1 MEKDTARRIAERFI
15 ELAPDKRRLFWQRMN
30 EQGVT
35 PAQLP
40 ILARAR
46 VSEQKLPVSY
56 AQQRQW
62 FLWQLDPESSA
73 YHVAGGLWLTG
84 EVDAVALRASFEAI
98 VARHEV
104 LRTRFVAN
112 EAGRVEQQIDAH
124 AQLDWREATLP
135 AAQIDIAAR
144 AFASEPFD
152 LAAGPLL
159 RAALYRS
166 EGEAG
171 RSLLVLT
178 LHHIVSDGWSIQV
191 LLEELVEHYRAAVLS
206 EPLTAHALP
215 VQYADYAAW
224 QREWLEAGEQEKQ
237 LAYWRDTL
245 GTTHPVL
252 ALPTDAPRQAHAS
265 YTAGRHGVTLPP
277 ELAQAV
283 RERAQRSSTTPFM
296 VLLAA
301 FQALLHRYTGERD
314 IRVGVPV
321 ANRNRVET
329 EPLIGFFVNTQVLR
343 AEIAGRDTLGE
354 LLERTRQA
362 TVGAQAHQDLPFDV
376 LVDALQPERS
386 VSHNPLFQVM
396 FSHLHSDYR
405 MLDALPGLTV
415 EWYELT
421 DGAAAFELTLNIVEA
436 SDGNLS
442 AQLIYARDLFNK
454 ETIERFGRHYV
465 KVLSGLAENPAQALI
480 DIELSDPAECQPSQ
494 FLAHRVDVAAGTPL
508 VHRSFEMHVEAQPDA
523 VALLCGDV
531 QLSYSELNERA
542 NRLAARL
549 IHEGVGPEVRV
560 GIAMARSPEML
571 VAQLAILKA
580 GGVYVPLDLAYPA
593 ERLAYM
599 IDHSG
604 IELLLVQTH
613 RASVA
618 HLPVSGAGRMLDLDT
633 LDVSN
638 EPAGNPLLTP
648 HADNLA
654 YVVYTSGSTGR
665 PKGVAVAHGALAA
678 HCHAIGK
685 CYGMSAADRL
695 LHFASV
701 SFDAAAE
708 QFLVPLMNGAAI
720 VLRDDEVW
728 SAQRLVNEIRS
739 KNVSVLYL
747 PPAYL
752 DAFARVTETGAVSLR
767 ACIAGGEAWSRAGF
781 EAVRT
786 HLNPQR
792 VYNAY
797 GPSETV
803 VTPTLWQPDADARFD
818 SAYAPIGRPV
828 GERSAWVLDA
838 QMNRVP
844 SGLPGELYLGGT
856 GMARG
861 YLGRP
866 GLTAER
872 FVPDPFS
879 ADPGARLYRT
889 GDLVRWRSDGELEY
903 IGRIDHQVKVRGF
916 RIELGEVEAQL
927 RAQPGVRDAVVDA
940 QEGPGGTRLVGYV
953 SGLPGYSLD
962 TATLRAGLAATLPD
976 YMVPSVVM
984 VLDALPLNAN
994 GKVDRHALPTPTQA
1008 CAPANDDAPQGT
1020 VEERLADIWAQLL
1033 RRERIGR
1040 HENFFELGGDSI
1052 MGLQIVARARQAGLL
1067 LTARQIFEQ
1076 QTIAQL
1082 AACAVALDE
1091 ALPDDR
1097 NASTTIDP
1105 QAPVPLLP
1113 IQAGFFAEPLPER
1126 HHWNQA
1132 VLLRL
1137 DEAVDTDRLE
1147 QALHAVVAH
1156 HDSLRLRFVPC
1167 EPAQSD
1173 GFSWRQQYAPVES
1186 APMLQVE
1193 SSVRTSAIETL
1204 CDAAQR
1210 TLDLTRGPLLRALA
1224 MRIEDGS
1231 WRLFIAIHHLVI
1243 DTVSWRILLD
1253 DLRRAYTQL
1262 VAGEAVSLPVRTT
1275 SYQAFAR
1282 QLQHAA
1288 RQPEIERY
1296 SAWWQALAD
1305 VPAALPA
1312 GSIGDSGG
1320 VGPQS
1325 FAPVSS
1331 TVRFDAAT
1339 TGRLMRDAS
1348 VAYRTQ
1354 LADLLLLASG
1364 RALCRFAKRDVLRI
1378 DLEGHGRETH
1388 FGAADLSR
1396 TTGWFTAVYPFRLDP
1411 TGEIGAALKRVKEA
1425 RREVPH
1431 GGMSFGMLKYLGTPE
1446 QRAALSEV
1454 GHAEVL
1460 FNYLGQFDGTLA
1472 GNGDWQLASEGTGH
1486 THDERSG
1493 GTHALEI
1500 AGQVHG
1506 GELSLTLLHARGDR
1520 YDASTL
1526 DTLAEDIRR
1535 ELLAVLA
1542 HCESGACG
1550 LTPSDVP
1557 IAMLD
1562 QAQLDNL
1569 PVAASEI
1576 ADLYPLAP
1584 MQTGIVFHSLLG
1596 QQSGA
1601 YVNQLRVDIERL
1613 DCVRFQAAWESAAA
1627 RHDILRTGFLSFED
1641 APRQWVARHIELP
1654 FFIEDWRDAQ
1664 EPELATRLD
1673 AYAVAQVES
1682 GFDLGRPPLW
1692 RVTLI
1697 RTAASRYHFVWTFHH
1712 ALLDGW
1718 SAAQLLAEVLG
1729 EYEGRKQV
1737 GPPGRY
1743 REFIAWLQSR
1753 DQDASEAWWRA
1764 QTGRLD
1770 GSTLL
1775 ASALPKPEAVDAAA
1789 AASSRADSPESTS
1802 TIRAESHAS
1811 TLRILDAERTAQ
1823 LSAFA
1828 KAQHVTLNTLVQ
1840 AAWLLLL
1847 QRYTGQRTVS
1857 FGATVAGRPEALASA
1872 HRTLG
1877 LFINTIPVIAAPQP
1891 SVSVGAWLE
1900 QIQQHGVA
1908 AREHE
1913 HVALYDI
1920 QRWAKLEGG
1929 QALFDS
1935 IVVFEN
1941 YPVDEILEAATSRE
1955 LQFSGL
1961 RSEDRTSYPLTLS
1974 VTHGRHAQHSGAQR
1988 DGETLRIEFAYTCS
2002 AFDASQVEHLASHL
2016 VALIDAFV
2024 ANPAAPLGALTM
2036 LPDAEF
2042 AQLRQRGAGGRLE
2055 QAPLVHERISRQV
2068 AMRGAGQALMLDGE
2082 SLDYATLE
2090 RRANRL
2096 AHRLRAAGVGAESR
2110 VGIAI
2115 ERSFEMIIAVLAVLK
2130 AGGAY
2135 VPLDPSYPAERL
2147 AFMIEDSGIK
2157 LALTGGAST
2166 DALAELGVASIEV
2179 QQASALTSAGL
2190 EDEEMDRAPACT
2202 VSRDNLAY
2210 VIYTSGSTGRP
2221 KGVGITH
2228 GALAQHTQVSID
2240 LFGVTSSDRVLQFS
2254 TFNFDGFVEQVFATL
2269 SAGAALVLRG
2279 RQLWSSERFLDE
2291 VEQQRITVADLTTAY
2306 WNALA
2311 QDFAGN
2317 PRARVACASLRRVHA
2332 GGEAMPA
2339 DGVLAWR
2346 TAGLAHVELANTYGP
2361 SEATVTA
2368 SAFDCSPYLRTGVE
2382 IPPHIS
2388 IGGPLDGRSLQV
2400 LDAQLNP
2407 VPVGVA
2413 GELCI
2418 GGTLLARGYH
2428 GRPGLTAERFIADPH
2443 AASPGGRLY
2452 RTGDVV
2458 RWNARGTL
2466 DYLGRI
2472 DHQVKVRGFRI
2483 ELGEI
2488 ESALLCQREVRE
2500 AVAVV
2505 REGAGGARVL
2515 AYVAA
2520 VPGAQLDVRALRA
2533 GLAATLPDYMV
2544 PSAVI
2549 VLDALPLNPNG
2560 KIDRL
2565 ALPMPGSHELMQ
2577 ADAEPAD
2584 PPQGQ
2589 LEEALAAIWAS
2600 VLEVQQVGRSD
2611 RFFELGGHS
2620 LAAMQVQS
2628 AIRSTLGIE
2637 AQLADLMNNQPLY
2650 HLAQTLASANRV
2662 AQDDDAMAAEMQDI
2676 LAEL

>member
-1 MEKDTARRIAERFI
+1 
-15 ELAPDKRRLFWQRMN
+15 
-30 EQGVT
+30 
-35 PAQLP
+35 
-40 ILARAR
+40 
-46 VSEQKLPVSY
+46 
-56 AQQRQW
+56 
-62 FLWQLDPESSA
+62 
-73 YHVAGGLWLTG
+73 
-84 EVDAVALRASFEAI
+84 
-98 VARHEV
+98 
-104 LRTRFVAN
+104 
-112 EAGRVEQQIDAH
+112 
-124 AQLDWREATLP
+124 
-135 AAQIDIAAR
+135 
-144 AFASEPFD
+144 
-152 LAAGPLL
+152 
-159 RAALYRS
+159 
-166 EGEAG
+166 
-171 RSLLVLT
+171 VLT

-191 LLEELVEHYRAAVLS
+191 LLEELVTHYRAAVLS
-206 EPLTAHALP
+206 EPLTLRALP

-237 LAYWRDTL
+237 LAYWRETL

-343 AEIAGRDTLGE
+343 TEISGRNTIGE

-386 VSHNPLFQVM
+386 LSHNPLFQVM
-396 FSHLHSDYR
+396 FSHLRSDYR
-405 MLDALPGLTV
+405 VLDALPGLTV

-421 DGAAAFELTLNIVEA
+421 DGAAAFELTLNIAEA
-436 SDGNLS
+436 SDGSLS
-442 AQLIYARDLFNK
+442 AQLIYARELFS
-454 ETIERFGRHYV
+454 ETTIERFGRHCV
-465 KVLSGLAENPAQALI
+465 TVLGGLAENPGQLLA
-480 DIELSDPAECQPSQ
+480 DIELPDPTEREQLQSW
-494 FLAHRVDVAAGTPL
+494 AHGARATSSSPL
-508 VHRSFEMHVEAQPDA
+508 VHRSFETHAAAQPDA
-523 VALLCGDV
+523 VALICGDE
-531 QLSYSELNERA
+531 QLSYRELNERA

-549 IHEGVGPEVRV
+549 IREGVGPEIRV
-560 GIAMARSPEML
+560 GVATARSSAML

-580 GGVYVPLDLAYPA
+580 GGAYMPLDLAYPA

-599 IDHSG
+599 IDDSG

-613 RASVA
+613 LTPVA
-618 HLPVSGAGRMLDLDT
+618 RLPITSALWTLDLDDT
-633 LDVSN
+633 LDLSN
-638 EPAGNPLLTP
+638 EPAENPVLTP

-678 HCHAIGK
+678 HCCAAGE
-685 CYGMSAADRL
+685 CYGMNPTDRF
-695 LHFASV
+695 LHFASI

-708 QFLVPLMNGAAI
+708 QCFVPLMNGAAI
-720 VLRDDEVW
+720 VLREDEVW
-728 SAQRLVNEIRS
+728 SAQRLADEIRS
-739 KNVSVLYL
+739 KNISVLDL

-752 DAFARVTETGAVSLR
+752 DAFAQLTEVGAVSVR
-767 ACIAGGEAWSRAGF
+767 ACIAGGEAWSKAGF
-781 EAVRT
+781 DVVRK
-786 HLNPQR
+786 HLKPQR
-792 VYNAY
+792 IFNAY

-803 VTPTLWQPDADARFD
+803 VTPTVWEADAAGFD

-844 SGLPGELYLGGT
+844 SGLPGELYLGGS

-872 FVPDPFS
+872 FVPDPF
-879 ADPGARLYRT
+879 ADRPGARLYRT
-889 GDLVRWRSDGELEY
+889 GDMVRWRRDGELEY

-940 QEGPGGTRLVGYV
+940 QDGPGGTRLVGYV
-953 SGLPGYSLD
+953 SGLPGCSLN

-976 YMVPSVVM
+976 YMVPAVVM
-984 VLDALPLNAN
+984 VLDALPLNPN
-994 GKVDRHALPTPTQA
+994 GKVDRRALPAPAQA
-1008 CAPANDDAPQGT
+1008 CAPASDDAPQGA

-1082 AACAVALDE
+1082 ATCAVALGE
-1091 ALPDDR
+1091 ALTDDG
-1097 NASTTIDP
+1097 NASTTIDL
-1105 QAPVPLLP
+1105 QATVPLLP
-1113 IQAGFFAEPLPER
+1113 IQAWFFAEPLPER
-1126 HHWNQA
+1126 HHWNQV

-1147 QALHAVVAH
+1147 QALRAVVAH
-1156 HDSLRLRFVPC
+1156 HDALRLRFVPC
-1167 EPAQSD
+1167 DPSQSD
-1173 GFSWRQQYAPVES
+1173 GFGWRQQYTPVES
-1186 APMLQVE
+1186 APMLQLANDVQM
-1193 SSVRTSAIETL
+1193 SAIEAL

-1231 WRLFIAIHHLVI
+1231 WRLFLAIHHLVI

-1253 DLRRAYTQL
+1253 DLRRVYTQL
-1262 VAGEAVSLPVRTT
+1262 GAGEAVSLPARAT

-1288 RQPEIERY
+1288 RQPEIEQY

-1305 VPAALPA
+1305 IPAALPA
-1312 GSIGDSGG
+1312 GSISDNSAGAQAF
-1320 VGPQS
+1320 V
-1325 FAPVSS
+1325 PVSS

-1339 TGRLMRDAS
+1339 TSRLLRDAS
-1348 VAYRTQ
+1348 AAYRTQ
-1354 LADLLLLASG
+1354 LADLLLLAAG
-1364 RALCRFAKRDVLRI
+1364 RALCRFAGRDVLRI

-1396 TTGWFTAVYPFRLDP
+1396 TTGWFTAVYPFRLEP

-1446 QRAALSEV
+1446 QRAALSDV

-1472 GNGDWQLASEGTGH
+1472 GDGDWQLASESTGH
-1486 THDERSG
+1486 AHDERSG
-1493 GTHALEI
+1493 STHALEI

-1526 DTLAEDIRR
+1526 EALAQDIRR
-1535 ELLAVLA
+1535 ELLAVLM

-1557 IAMLD
+1557 LAKLD
-1562 QAQLDNL
+1562 QAQLDGL
-1569 PVAASEI
+1569 PVDASEV

-1596 QQSGA
+1596 QQPGA
-1601 YVNQLRVDIERL
+1601 YVNQLRVDVERL
-1613 DCVRFQAAWESAAA
+1613 DCARFQAAWESAAVS
-1627 RHDILRTGFLSFED
+1627 HDILRTGFLSFED
-1641 APRQWVARHIELP
+1641 APRQWVARSVALP

-1673 AYAVAQVES
+1673 AYAATQVES
-1682 GFDLGRPPLW
+1682 GFDLAHPPLW
-1692 RVTLI
+1692 RVMLI
-1697 RTAASRYHFVWTFHH
+1697 RTGASHYHLVWTFHH

-1718 SAAQLLAEVLG
+1718 SAAQLLAEVLR

-1743 REFIAWLQSR
+1743 REFIAWLQTR
-1753 DQDASEAWWRA
+1753 DQDASVAWWRA
-1764 QTGRLD
+1764 QTAHFD
-1770 GSTLL
+1770 GPTLL
-1775 ASALPKPEAVDAAA
+1775 ASALPKPQAVDDAAA
-1789 AASSRADSPESTS
+1789 VSSRADSPESTS
-1802 TIRAESHAS
+1802 TARAESHAS
-1811 TLRILDAERTAQ
+1811 TLQIWDAERTAQ

-1828 KAQHVTLNTLVQ
+1828 KARHVTLNTLVQ
-1840 AAWLLLL
+1840 AAWLVLL

-1857 FGATVAGRPEALASA
+1857 FGATVAGRPEALAGA
-1872 HRTLG
+1872 DRTLG
-1877 LFINTIPVIAAPQP
+1877 LFINTIPVIARPQA
-1891 SVSVGAWLE
+1891 STSVGAWLE

-1920 QRWAKLEGG
+1920 QRWVKLEGG

-1941 YPVDEILEAATSRE
+1941 YPVDEILEAAAPRE

-1961 RSEDRTSYPLTLS
+1961 RNEDRTSYPLTLS
-1974 VTHGRHAQHSGAQR
+1974 VTQGRHAQHSGAQQ
-1988 DGETLRIEFAYTCS
+1988 DGETLKIEFAYMCD
-2002 AFDASQVEHLASHL
+2002 AFDASQVERLASHL
-2016 VALIDAFV
+2016 AALLDAFV
-2024 ANPAAPLGALTM
+2024 ANPAAPLGALAM
-2036 LPDAEF
+2036 LPDDEL
-2042 AQLRQRGAGGRLE
+2042 AQLRQWGAGGALE
-2055 QAPLVHERISRQV
+2055 QAPLVHERIARQ
-2068 AMRGAGQALMLDGE
+2068 AATRSAEQALVLDGE

-2096 AHRLRAAGVGAESR
+2096 AHRLRAAGVAAESR

-2157 LALTGGAST
+2157 LALTAGAST
-2166 DALAELGVASIEV
+2166 DALAGLGIASIDV
-2179 QQASALTSAGL
+2179 PQASELASAYP
-2190 EDEEMDRAPACT
+2190 EQTDRVPACT

-2228 GALAQHTQVSID
+2228 GALAQHTKVSID
-2240 LFGVTSSDRVLQFS
+2240 LFGVTSGDRVLQFS

-2269 SAGAALVLRG
+2269 GVGAALILRG
-2279 RQLWSSERFLDE
+2279 PQLWSSERFLDE
-2291 VEQQRITVADLTTAY
+2291 VEQQHITVADLTTVY

-2311 QDFAGN
+2311 QDFAIN
-2317 PRARVACASLRRVHA
+2317 PRASVACASLRRVHA
-2332 GGEAMPA
+2332 GGEAMLA

-2346 TAGLAHVELANTYGP
+2346 TAGLAHVALANTYGP

-2368 SAFDCSPYLRTGVE
+2368 SAFDCSPYLRTSVDV
-2382 IPPHIS
+2382 PPHIS

-2418 GGTLLARGYH
+2418 GGALLARGYH

-2443 AASPGGRLY
+2443 AALPGSRLY

-2458 RWNARGTL
+2458 RWSARGTL

-2488 ESALLCQREVRE
+2488 ESALSCQREVRE

-2505 REGAGGARVL
+2505 REGAGGAHVL

-2520 VPGAQLDVRALRA
+2520 VPGAQLDVQALRA
-2533 GLAATLPDYMV
+2533 GLAATLPDFMV

-2560 KIDRL
+2560 KIERL
-2565 ALPMPGSHELMQ
+2565 ALPMPGSHELTQ

-2589 LEEALAAIWAS
+2589 LEEALAAIWAG
-2600 VLEVQQVGRSD
+2600 VLEVQTVRRSD

-2628 AIRSTLGIE
+2628 SIRRTLGIE